1 MTLRGGHFSW
11 RSLKKTQKK
20 KEIGAVSLQSPVPQI
35 LRKVKSRK
43 ICQFFW
49 GGCCWGFTSLHVGF
63 RKPNENELQVFF
75 PFLFFFFASGFN
87 SNSATVARIR
97 TWIWPGKKIKRKRKR
112 KQQLRRHP
120 KTFEV
125 EIFFDRRSSGG
136 PFHSIS
142 IGNGRQMAKSG
153 PVLSMDRK
161 NANNTFS
168 IDDINWK

>member
-1 MTLRGGHFSW
+1 MAIV
-11 RSLKKTQKK
+11 KKKQKK

-97 TWIWPGKKIKRKRKR
+97 TWIWPGKK
-112 KQQLRRHP
+112 
-120 KTFEV
+120 
-125 EIFFDRRSSGG
+125 
-136 PFHSIS
+136 
-142 IGNGRQMAKSG
+142 
-153 PVLSMDRK
+153 
-161 NANNTFS
+161 
-168 IDDINWK
+168 